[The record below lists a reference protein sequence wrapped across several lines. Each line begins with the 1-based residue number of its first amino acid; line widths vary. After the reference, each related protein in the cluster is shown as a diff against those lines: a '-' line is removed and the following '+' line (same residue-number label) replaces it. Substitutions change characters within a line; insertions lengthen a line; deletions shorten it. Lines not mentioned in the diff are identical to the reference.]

1 MEQFKKNIK
10 RFTNNIKKH
19 KKFYLVVFIL
29 IGFLIYVL
37 YNKYSNSIYSNSIY
51 FEEEK
56 VSIIV
61 PNNLYYNSESLHDMF
76 KRRPYTERL
85 FRKIIYNLLNEN
97 IIDKNKNIIDL
108 GSWIGDNALPW
119 SKMING
125 IVYAID
131 PSTYNCN
138 NIKFLK
144 KINNIDNIEIIE
156 KAIGD
161 KIETI
166 YYDGDL
172 KHTEFSTDKKS
183 NKLESTTLD
192 YLLNNNQIT
201 NVGFIH
207 LDVEGF
213 EYKVIQG
220 SQNLIKRYKPIITTE
235 SHKGDTE
242 LPLKEYGYNEYIIP
256 EICGSNSSCRNSL
269 WIPQNLILSD
279 NINKLL
285 KMSLHNRIT
294 E

>member
-1 MEQFKKNIK
+1 MEEFKKNIK
-10 RFTNNIKKH
+10 NFTNNIKKH
-19 KKFYLVVFIL
+19 KKIYLAVFIL
-29 IGFLIYVL
+29 VGFLIYEFKQL
-37 YNKYSNSIYSNSIY
+37 YNKYSNSIY

-56 VSIIV
+56 VSVIV
-61 PNNLYYNSESLHDMF
+61 PNNLYYDSESLHDMF
-76 KRRPYTERL
+76 KRRRYTERL

-108 GSWIGDNALPW
+108 GAWIGDNTLPW

-144 KINNIDNIEIIE
+144 KVNNIDNIEIIE

-172 KHTEFSTDKKS
+172 KHTEFTTDKKS
-183 NKLESTTLD
+183 NKLESITLD

-220 SQNLIKRYKPIITTE
+220 SLNLITRYKPIITTE
-235 SHKGDTE
+235 SHEGDTE
-242 LPLKEYGYNEYIIP
+242 ISLKEYGYNEYIIP

-285 KMSLHNRIT
+285 KMPLHNHIT